1 MRSDARK
8 NTRKAT
14 IWFALVFAALIAV
27 GLIGWGMW
35 SVEHIATGS
44 SRREFI
50 VHVDFDKFRQIM
62 VRKNATEAIVA
73 HSGMKLLEEKLN
85 DVSIDMPRQD
95 RPILNAILG
104 KSNADLAA
112 TKQITVSLENPDVGA
127 PQLTLNQHVDIQ
139 PNEIDVRSEATG
151 PAGNLKAYST
161 RLHASKFEGGTKV
174 ELSIDQTV
182 NVKVPQFF
190 IATADQRV
198 QKAADDS
205 TAEQERALRDF
216 ITKFVNDAI
225 VLPELR

>member
-8 NTRKAT
+8 HTRKAT
-14 IWFALVFAALIAV
+14 IWFALVLAALIAV
-27 GLIGWGMW
+27 GLVGWGMW

-50 VHVDFDKFRQIM
+50 MHVDFDKFRQIM

-73 HSGMKLLEEKLN
+73 HSGMELLEEKLN

-104 KSNADLAA
+104 KTNADLAA

-151 PAGNLKAYST
+151 PAGYLKAYST